1 MKEIKYSEWNDLE
14 KIKYFGDLVYGMEH
28 CSECDSI
35 DVDMN
40 KIQDLYIT
48 FIREVDCHERDY

>member
-14 KIKYFGDLVYGMEH
+14 KIKYFGDLVYGMEN

-35 DVDMN
+35 DVDMS

-48 FIREVDCHERDY
+48 FIREFDCHERDY

>member
-28 CSECDSI
+28 CCECDSI
-35 DVDMN
+35 DVDMS

-48 FIREVDCHERDY
+48 FIREVECHERDY